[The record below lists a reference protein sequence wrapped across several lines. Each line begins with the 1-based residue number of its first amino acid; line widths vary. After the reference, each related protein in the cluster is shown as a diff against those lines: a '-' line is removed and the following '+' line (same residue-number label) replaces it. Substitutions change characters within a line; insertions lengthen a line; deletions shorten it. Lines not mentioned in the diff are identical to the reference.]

1 MKVIPLGTSSGKPT
15 LKRNVSATAV
25 VREGEW
31 LLFDCGEGTQTQIQR
46 AGLSPNRLAAIFIT
60 HLHGDHFN
68 GLAGLLSTM
77 ALDRRERGLTL
88 IGPPGMREYL
98 DTLARLKILFVNYPL
113 EVRELGGR
121 LRGTSEEQ
129 GREPADPR
137 ARESGLGV
145 VHEAPEY
152 VVYARPIDHRIFAL
166 GYRVEERPRPGRFD
180 LELARALGVP
190 EGPMFGRL
198 QAGNDVELPDGS
210 VAHPSDVLG
219 PARPGKVIAYCT
231 DTRPC
236 AAAIELAR
244 DADLLIHEATYTE
257 DLSAEAREFGHS
269 TAAQAAR
276 VAAES
281 GARRLLLTHFSTR
294 YADVTPLLE
303 EAAVIFRET
312 TIANDLVEL
321 EV

>member
-46 AGLSPNRLAAIFIT
+46 AGLSPNRMMAIFIT

-77 ALDRRERGLTL
+77 ALDRRERSLTL
-88 IGPPGMREYL
+88 VGPPGIREYL

-113 EVRELGGR
+113 EVREIDGRSEGAPERRGESVAKAGESR
-121 LRGTSEEQ
+121 LR
-129 GREPADPR
+129 
-137 ARESGLGV
+137 
-145 VHEAPEY
+145 
-152 VVYARPIDHRIFAL
+152 VVYEAEEYAVYAQPIDHRIFAL

-180 LELARALGVP
+180 LERARVLGVP
-190 EGPMFGRL
+190 EGPLFGRL
-198 QAGNDVELPDGS
+198 QAGDDVELPDGRI
-210 VAHPSDVLG
+210 AHPADVLG
-219 PARPGKVIAYCT
+219 PARPGKVVAYCT

-236 AAAIELAR
+236 TASVELAR
-244 DADLLIHEATYTE
+244 GADLLIHEATYTQ

-269 TAAQAAR
+269 TASQAAR
-276 VAAES
+276 VAVES

-294 YADVTPLLE
+294 FGDVTPLLE
-303 EAAVIFRET
+303 EASAIFEET

>member
-46 AGLSPNRLAAIFIT
+46 AGLSPNRMTAIFIT

-68 GLAGLLSTM
+68 GLPGLLSTM
-77 ALDRRERGLTL
+77 ALDRRERSLTL
-88 IGPPGMREYL
+88 VGPPGIREYL

-113 EVRELGGR
+113 EVREVDGRSQGGGEGRGEESVAKAREGR
-121 LRGTSEEQ
+121 LR
-129 GREPADPR
+129 
-137 ARESGLGV
+137 
-145 VHEAPEY
+145 
-152 VVYARPIDHRIFAL
+152 VVYEAAEYAVYAQPIDHRIFAL

-180 LELARALGVP
+180 LERARALGVP
-190 EGPMFGRL
+190 EGPLFGRL
-198 QAGNDVELPDGS
+198 QAGNDVELPDGRI
-210 VAHPSDVLG
+210 AHPSDVLG
-219 PARPGKVIAYCT
+219 PGRPGKVVAYCT

-236 AAAIELAR
+236 AASIELAR
-244 DADLLIHEATYTE
+244 EADLLIHEATYTH

-269 TAAQAAR
+269 TAGQAAQ
-276 VAAES
+276 VAVES

-294 YADVTPLLE
+294 FGDVTPLLE
-303 EAAVIFRET
+303 EASAIFEET
-312 TIANDLVEL
+312 EIANDLVEL